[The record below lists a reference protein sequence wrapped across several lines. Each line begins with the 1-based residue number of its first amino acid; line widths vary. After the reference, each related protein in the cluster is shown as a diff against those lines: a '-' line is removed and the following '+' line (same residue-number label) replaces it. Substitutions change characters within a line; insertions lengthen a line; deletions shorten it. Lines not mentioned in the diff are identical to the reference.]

1 MEESAG
7 ILRNFDTRDEC
18 NPYCRILRGSGTACG
33 QPLSVTPPTTY
44 TVSGGLL
51 QTNASGAEIWLAV
64 HDHGPKIPAFLPDM
78 MTTIAG
84 GCENVGIG
92 APIFDDYEG
101 PEFGRRGPNTC
112 RTIQI
117 TFHPP

>member
-1 MEESAG
+1 M
-7 ILRNFDTRDEC
+7 
-18 NPYCRILRGSGTACG
+18 
-33 QPLSVTPPTTY
+33 SVTRTVESCVAPAPRVDNHYPSPPPTTY